1 MKEKFLNLS
10 KKKKQVIALAA
21 GVIVATTLLIG
32 GLVAC
37 GSATVEETEPTAS
50 PSASAPPRS

>member
-32 GLVAC
+32 GLVALRC
-37 GSATVEETEPTAS
+37 SSAGWS
-50 PSASAPPRS
+50 PADRQR

>member
-37 GSATVEETEPTAS
+37 GSATVEELS
-50 PSASAPPRS
+50 LIHI